1 MSGVTIYYMRDNHTF
16 RALPLDVEAAIGAM
30 REERDAGNTYGMLC
44 SQQITNVVHAPSAAE
59 WDDFELRAR
68 EWLEAAIKVKVPP
81 TPEEELTRLRAE
93 CDALRADA
101 ERYRFVRDA
110 DRSDCITRELSL
122 YAMESLDEYVDAA
135 MEDEAR
141 AALKEAK

>member
-93 CDALRADA
+93 RDALRADA
-101 ERYRFVRDA
+101 ERWKGVLIEVMDAFESKRPTDIEWFAMRDMA
-110 DRSDCITRELSL
+110 R
-122 YAMESLDEYVDAA
+122 A
-135 MEDEAR
+135 AR